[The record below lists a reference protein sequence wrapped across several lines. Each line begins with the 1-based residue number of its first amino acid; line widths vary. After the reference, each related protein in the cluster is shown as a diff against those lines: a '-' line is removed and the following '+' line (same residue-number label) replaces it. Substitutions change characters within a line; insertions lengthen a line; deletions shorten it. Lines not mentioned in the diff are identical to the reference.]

1 MKICEATSRLPESCV
16 VKGDASKIMDE
27 HSAATSECYEKLK
40 EMTIRIRS
48 CCNVLDSIVDTAMD
62 SWAVSTRLAGKIM
75 ATVVES
81 DSHANGIDSP
91 SESSSQYVDYME
103 RHFDQVSK
111 LYEYSLNEISL
122 HLEELSDLREDMDTV
137 CSDLEESS
145 DEYRDALH
153 LLIEG
158 MLHYTDRR
166 VVTH

>member
-1 MKICEATSRLPESCV
+1 MSTLH
-16 VKGDASKIMDE
+16 ASKIMDE

-91 SESSSQYVDYME
+91 SESSSRYVDYME

-122 HLEELSDLREDMDTV
+122 HLEEPSDLREDMDTV

>member
-1 MKICEATSRLPESCV
+1 MRV
-16 VKGDASKIMDE
+16 HV
-27 HSAATSECYEKLK
+27 
-40 EMTIRIRS
+40 
-48 CCNVLDSIVDTAMD
+48 
-62 SWAVSTRLAGKIM
+62 AGKIM
-75 ATVVES
+75 STVVES

-91 SESSSQYVDYME
+91 SESSSRYVDYLE